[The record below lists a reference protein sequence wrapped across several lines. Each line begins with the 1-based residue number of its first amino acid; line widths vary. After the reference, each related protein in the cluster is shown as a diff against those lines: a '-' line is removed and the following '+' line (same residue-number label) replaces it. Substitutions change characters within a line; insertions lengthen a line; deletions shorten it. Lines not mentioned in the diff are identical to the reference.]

1 MMFPSLA
8 GDAMDKIVKDQEEFE
23 KEHQF
28 MQVHITASP
37 DFFAGILFRAVCC
50 RHTIKEGIGRK
61 LEVSAALL

>member
-1 MMFPSLA
+1 MFPSPA

-37 DFFAGILFRAVCC
+37 DFLLAYYLERFATAIQ
-50 RHTIKEGIGRK
+50 
-61 LEVSAALL
+61 

>member
-1 MMFPSLA
+1 MFPSLA

-37 DFFAGILFRAVCC
+37 DFLLAYYLERFA
-50 RHTIKEGIGRK
+50 
-61 LEVSAALL
+61 AAIQ